1 MVDTVNKE
9 KRSQIMSLVR
19 GQDTKPE
26 MIVRR
31 LVFSYGYR
39 YRLHDSKLP
48 GKPDL
53 VFSGKRK
60 IICVNGCFWHGHNC
74 SRGNRLPKSNADYWR
89 SKIDRN
95 RERDATN
102 AAKLES
108 DGWKVLIIWECE
120 LANIER
126 IISRIRSFLG

>member
-1 MVDTVNKE
+1 MVDIVDKE
-9 KRSQIMSLVR
+9 KRSRIMSRVR

-26 MIVRR
+26 MMVRR
-31 LVFSYGYR
+31 LVFSFGYR

-102 AAKLES
+102 TAKLES
-108 DGWKVLIIWECE
+108 DGWGVLVIWECE
-120 LANIER
+120 LGNVEQTA
-126 IISRIRSFLG
+126 SRIRSFLD